1 MEGDHMQTRND
12 DTLVMTIEVMVVV
25 VVMAEGEIWEEERY
39 AVVIM
44 VVMKETIVTII
55 GQDRRRLLV
64 DVPWR
69 GIIKITI
76 VVVMVVAV
84 IEGIKVRNLE
94 YVLDKQ

>member
-12 DTLVMTIEVMVVV
+12 DTLVMIIEVMVVV
-25 VVMAEGEIWEEERY
+25 VVVVVVAEGEIWEEERN
-39 AVVIM
+39 AVVI
-44 VVMKETIVTII
+44 KDVTII

-69 GIIKITI
+69 GIIQITI

-84 IEGIKVRNLE
+84 IEGTNVKNLE

>member
-1 MEGDHMQTRND
+1 
-12 DTLVMTIEVMVVV
+12 MVVV
-25 VVMAEGEIWEEERY
+25 VVVVVVAEGEIWEEERN
-39 AVVIM
+39 AVVI
-44 VVMKETIVTII
+44 KDVTII

-69 GIIKITI
+69 GIIQITI

-84 IEGIKVRNLE
+84 IEGTNVKNLE